1 MRTRE
6 PGTST
11 SGLGEHKANYLENS
25 LEIMDQMTNH
35 LQGAFQKLYRWIQRE
50 LKHLSLENPQ
60 INAGIRRALRV
71 LAERP
76 TLFQY
81 VSLFFCTLYHQL

>member
-1 MRTRE
+1 M
-6 PGTST
+6 ST
-11 SGLGEHKANYLENS
+11 SGLGEYTADHIENS
-25 LEIMDQMTNH
+25 LEIMDQMTSH

-71 LAERP
+71 LAEKP

-81 VSLFFCTLYHQL
+81 GFPFFFCTLYH